1 MMELIFGIFI
11 GSAIG
16 IVIAALM
23 AAATRADLERHYLQE
38 IYKLSQDKKMGK
50 K

>member
-1 MMELIFGIFI
+1 MELVFGIFI
-11 GSAIG
+11 GSGIG
-16 IVIAALM
+16 ICIAAIM
-23 AAATRADLERHYLQE
+23 ASATRADLERQYLQE